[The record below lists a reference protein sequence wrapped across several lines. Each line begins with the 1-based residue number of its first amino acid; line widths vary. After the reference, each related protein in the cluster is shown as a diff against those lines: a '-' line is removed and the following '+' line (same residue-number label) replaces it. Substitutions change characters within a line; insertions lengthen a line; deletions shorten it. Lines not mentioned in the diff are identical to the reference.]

1 MSNGISQALPAAILD
16 TILGRLSLLFLS
28 GAGGDTAAA
37 RLAARQ
43 MLAIYQPET
52 EDEFRLAAQIVS
64 FSFHAL
70 EALSQAASP
79 DMPLTRILRLRSSAV
94 SLSRES
100 HKAQRR
106 LDQLQKARRTGA
118 PSQPASTDA
127 PHSGSTTEKALAL
140 IADTREVMQS
150 AKNDA
155 QTWTQ
160 AYQQRLRAKRITEN
174 LKKHPAPHVGAA
186 LTDPR
191 GEALTGLLSSA

>member
-94 SLSRES
+94 SLTENPTR
-100 HKAQRR
+100 
-106 LDQLQKARRTGA
+106 
-118 PSQPASTDA
+118 PSAASISFRKPAV
-127 PHSGSTTEKALAL
+127 PALHL
-140 IADTREVMQS
+140 NPPRPTRH
-150 AKNDA
+150 
-155 QTWTQ
+155 TQ
-160 AYQQRLRAKRITEN
+160 APRPKRRS
-174 LKKHPAPHVGAA
+174 L
-186 LTDPR
+186 
-191 GEALTGLLSSA
+191 